1 MNEQLTKRFME
12 MKWEDSYSEQLSNL
26 TDLSES
32 NVIQKLN
39 SIFPKWSYTIE
50 SVNQIN
56 NQMVIAGTLYLPD
69 NIRSGIGNSDNG
81 VLYNIIRTFI
91 GSVNTTSTEKQ
102 NVPKKTLTSDD
113 VVSKLQEMKNN
124 ISNKESK
131 PESTESQSNTNPPAN
146 NNNSLFNDL
155 LNSMSN
161 NKEEKKEEPKE
172 EYIPYPPETE
182 EDKKKLEELNK
193 AAFGSNFKSSTF
205 SPTPEFINPK
215 NEIMLGKWTQE
226 EANKIKQWCATI
238 GVSNKDEMSAWIKR
252 FCNLDYDHFDPQYVD
267 KFIEWSNELRE
278 KQSY

>member
-1 MNEQLTKRFME
+1 

-161 NKEEKKEEPKE
+161 NEEKKKEESKE

-182 EDKKKLEELNK
+182 EDKKKLEELDE
-193 AAFGSNFKSSTF
+193 AIFGSNFQSSTF

-226 EANKIKQWCATI
+226 EANKIKQWCATV